1 MKSEE
6 QLLTGLRAGY
16 PYFYVSTNEIAGTI
30 TDIIKTLTSYT
41 NRDNEQVY
49 TISVWDFGKDPNPE
63 SVVSML
69 DESRVGTVVIA
80 KNFNWFFKDEYGQIN
95 KTLIS
100 SLQNNA
106 DVYTTVDYRKALIII
121 SNDSFSSAI
130 PKEIDKDFF
139 PVEFGAPDRNE
150 IEGIYDGIV
159 ASAKR
164 NPKFKEPGEDGK
176 RRVVDAALGMTKRDC
191 INAMSYSIIE
201 NDGEL
206 NAVTVSKLKAKDI
219 EKTAGLKFGEYP
231 DTFETLKGYEV
242 VKDFVLGT
250 IKSPL
255 AKGIML
261 LGPPGT
267 GKTKFSKCVGNEVGL
282 PVFVMEAAELFGG
295 LVGDSEKLWAQLIS
309 FVSANAPCVLLIDE
323 IEKSFAGAGG
333 GKSSSGTDG
342 GTTTRSTAQFL
353 KFLSDDRPEGVYV
366 IATCNDISALPPE
379 WVRPGR
385 WDTSPFF
392 IDLPNRNERDEILKY
407 YKDIHGVSGT
417 PSSMS
422 GWAGAEIEA
431 VCRIAKMRNET
442 VGEATRWVI
451 PNSVTMA
458 DEIQSLRTWA
468 EKRTIKASEPDV
480 KLLAPKRSEKA
491 RNIEI

>member
-1 MKSEE
+1 MESLEK
-6 QLLTGLRAGY
+6 LLTGLRAGY
-16 PYFYVSTNEIAGTI
+16 PYFYVDTNEVQGSSTEIAT
-30 TDIIKTLTSYT
+30 
-41 NRDNEQVY
+41 
-49 TISVWDFGKDPNPE
+49 TISSYQNSNGDEVYFPLIWDFEKDPDPE
-63 SVVSML
+63 IVLRML
-69 DESRVGTVVIA
+69 DESTVGTVVIA
-80 KNFNWFFKDEYGQIN
+80 KNFNWFLKDEYSGVN
-95 KTLIS
+95 KSIIS
-100 SLQNNA
+100 TLQNRA
-106 DVYTTVDYRKALIII
+106 DVYTSKDYRKALIIV
-121 SNDSFSSAI
+121 SNQSFSSAI
-130 PKEIDKDFF
+130 PSEIGKDFF
-139 PVEFGAPDRNE
+139 PVEFGAPSREE
-150 IEGIYDGIV
+150 IEGIYDGTV
-159 ASAKR
+159 ASAKG
-164 NPKFKEPGEDGK
+164 NPKFKEPDAEGK
-176 RRVVDAALGMTKRDC
+176 QMVIDAALGMTKRDC

-206 NAVTVSKLKAKDI
+206 SAVTVGKLKAKDI

-480 KLLAPKRSEKA
+480 KLLKSKGSKKA